1 MKAAQR
7 ASSSKRFSLLLIK
20 PSHYDDDGYVIQ
32 WLRSAIPSNT
42 LAVMNGLALDCKERH
57 VLGED
62 VEIDITAVDET
73 NTRIKPAQIARQL
86 RNNGGRGLVAL
97 VSVQSN
103 QFPRAMDIA
112 RQLRAENVPVCIG
125 GFHVSGVLAMLPGLT
140 PELKEAQDLGIS
152 LFAGEAENRFE
163 SLLNDAWNG
172 TLQPVYNYM
181 NDLPALE
188 GATLPI
194 LPAQQIKRTGGMV
207 TSFDA
212 GRGCPFLCSFCTII
226 NVQGRKS
233 RRRTPDDVEAII
245 RANIAQGVN
254 RFFIADDNFARN
266 TDWEHIFDRLIDLR
280 ENAKLDVKFVIQV
293 DTMCHRL
300 PRFIEKAKKAGVVRV
315 FIGLETINPDS
326 LMGAKKKQNRITEYR
341 KMMLAWKHAGVHT
354 FAGYIVGFPEDTP
367 ESIQRDIGI
376 IQRELPI
383 DLVQFTVL
391 TPLPGSE
398 DHQKLFN
405 AGVAMD
411 EDLNRYDVEHVTTG
425 HAQMSRDEWE
435 KAYKAAWAAYYTPE
449 HMETI
454 MRREAAV
461 GGSPG
466 KLLTLLMW
474 SYASVML
481 EGMHPYQGGYLRRK
495 YRKDRRPELPVESA
509 WAFYPRYAWNLIEKH
524 VKLAKAVLHYRRI
537 AIDLKRDPNARNY
550 TDLALTPVADDEFD
564 SLELFNATAAA
575 KSAVTKVRK
584 PVAVGVKAA
593 AAAAAAK
600 EDVPFKIV
608 Q

>member
-1 MKAAQR
+1 MQVP
-7 ASSSKRFSLLLIK
+7 KRFSILLIK

-42 LAVMNGLALDCKERH
+42 TAVMNGLALDCRQRR
-57 VLGED
+57 VLGEN
-62 VEIDITAVDET
+62 VEIDVNAVDET
-73 NTRIKPAQIARQL
+73 NTRIRPARIAAQL
-86 RNNGGRGLVAL
+86 SGGRGLVCL
-97 VSVQSN
+97 VGVQSN

-112 RQLRAENVPVCIG
+112 RKLRAMDVAVCIG
-125 GFHVSGVLAMLPGLT
+125 GFHVSGVLAMLPELT

-152 LFAGEAENRFE
+152 LFAGEAEGRFDVV
-163 SLLNDAWNG
+163 LRDDYAGALK
-172 TLQPVYNYM
+172 PIYNYM

-194 LPAQQIKRTGGMV
+194 LPAEQIKRTGGMV

-233 RRRTPDDVEAII
+233 RRRTPDDIEAII
-245 RANIAQGVN
+245 RANLAQGVN

-266 TDWEHIFDRLIDLR
+266 MDWEIIFDRLIDLR
-280 ENAKLDVKFVIQV
+280 ENQKLDIKSVIQV

-300 PRFIEKAKKAGVVRV
+300 PRFIEKAKRAGVVRV
-315 FIGLETINPDS
+315 FLGLETINPDS
-326 LMGAKKKQNRITEYR
+326 LMGARKKQNRITEYR
-341 KMMLAWKHAGVHT
+341 KMILQWKHAGVHT
-354 FAGYIVGFPEDTP
+354 FAGYIIGFPEDTP
-367 ESIQRDIGI
+367 ESIIRDIGI

-383 DLVQFTVL
+383 DLVQFTCL

-398 DHQKLFN
+398 DHQKLYK

-411 EDLNRYDVEHVTTG
+411 EDLNRYDVEHVTTA
-425 HAQMSRDEWE
+425 HPKMSRDDWE
-435 KAYKAAWAAYYTPE
+435 KVYKAAWAAYYTPE

-474 SYASVML
+474 SYASVVL

-495 YRKDRRPELPVESA
+495 YRADRRPELPRESV
-509 WAFYPRYAWNLIEKH
+509 WAFYPRYVWNLIDKH
-524 VKLAKAVLHYRRI
+524 IQLGKAIWKYRKI
-537 AIDLKRDPNARNY
+537 AIELKRDPEARNY
-550 TDLALTPVADDEFD
+550 KDLALTPVADDDFD
-564 SLELFNATAAA
+564 SYELFSATDAA

-584 PVAVGVKAA
+584 PGSGGGVAV
-593 AAAAAAK
+593 K
-600 EDVPFKIV
+600 EEPFKIV
-608 Q
+608 P

>member
-1 MKAAQR
+1 MKLPAN
-7 ASSSKRFSLLLIK
+7 RFSLVLIK

-42 LAVMNGLALDCKERH
+42 LAVMNGLALDCQQRR
-57 VLGED
+57 VLGDD
-62 VEIDITAVDET
+62 VEIDIVAVDET
-73 NTRIKPAQIARQL
+73 NTRIRPDKIASKL
-86 RNNGGRGLVAL
+86 SGGRGLVAL
-97 VSVQSN
+97 VGVQSN
-103 QFPRAMDIA
+103 QFPRAMDLA
-112 RQLRAENVPVCIG
+112 RKLRAADVQVCIG
-125 GFHVSGVLAMLPGLT
+125 GFHVSGVLAMLPDLT
-140 PELKEAQDLGIS
+140 PELKEALDLGIS
-152 LFAGEAENRFE
+152 LFAGEAEGRFE
-163 SLLNDAWNG
+163 AVLRDARNG
-172 TLQPVYNYM
+172 KLQPIYNYM
-181 NDLPALE
+181 DDLPALE

-194 LPAQQIKRTGGMV
+194 LPVEQIRLTGGMV

-233 RRRTPDDVEAII
+233 RRRTGDEIEQII
-245 RANIAQGVN
+245 RNNIAQGVN

-266 TDWEHIFDRLIDLR
+266 TDWEIIFDRLIDLR
-280 ENAKLDVKFVIQV
+280 ENSKLDVKFVIQV

-300 PRFIEKAKKAGVVRV
+300 PRFIEKAKRAGVVRV

-341 KMMLAWKHAGVHT
+341 KMILQWKQAGVHT

-367 ESIQRDIGI
+367 ETILRDIGI

-383 DLVQFTVL
+383 DLVQFTCL

-398 DHQKLFN
+398 DHQKLFK

-411 EDLNRYDVEHVTTG
+411 EDLNRYDLEHVTTAHPKMDRG
-425 HAQMSRDEWE
+425 QWE
-435 KAYKAAWAAYYTPE
+435 KVYKAAWAAYYTPE

-474 SYASVML
+474 SYASVVL
-481 EGMHPYQGGYLRRK
+481 EGMHPYQGGYLRFK
-495 YRKDRRPELPVESA
+495 YRRDRRPELPVESV
-509 WAFYPRYAWNLIEKH
+509 WSFYPKYAWNLLEKH
-524 VKLAKAVLHYRRI
+524 VKLGKAIWKYRRI
-537 AIDLKRDPNARNY
+537 AIDLKHSPEARNY
-550 TDLALTPVADDEFD
+550 KDLALTPVAEDDFD
-564 SLELFNATAAA
+564 SYEMYSATEAA

-584 PVAVGVKAA
+584 PGSGGAVAVAVAPRKV
-593 AAAAAAK
+593 
-600 EDVPFKIV
+600 EVPFNIV

>member
-1 MKAAQR
+1 M
-7 ASSSKRFSLLLIK
+7 SKRFCLALIK

-42 LAVMNGLALDCKERH
+42 LALMNGLALECKERK
-57 VLGED
+57 VLGDD
-62 VEIDITAVDET
+62 VEIDVIMTADET
-73 NTRIKPAQIARQL
+73 NTRIKPAEIARKM
-86 RNNGGRGLVAL
+86 NGDPGLVAM
-97 VSVQSN
+97 VGVQSN
-103 QFPRAMDIA
+103 QFPRAMDLA
-112 RQLRAENVPVCIG
+112 RQFRKAGVQVCIG
-125 GFHVSGVLAMLPGLT
+125 GFHVSGVLAMLPELT
-140 PELKEAQDLGIS
+140 PELKEANDLGIS
-152 LFAGEAENRFE
+152 LFAGEAEGRFDVV
-163 SLLNDAWNG
+163 LRD
-172 TLQPVYNYM
+172 TLKGELKLVYNYM
-181 NDLPALE
+181 NDLPSLE
-188 GATLPI
+188 GATLPM
-194 LPAQQIKRTGGMV
+194 LPAQQIQRTGGMV

-233 RRRTPDDVEAII
+233 RKRSVADIEQII
-245 RANIAQGVN
+245 RQNIGQGVN

-266 TDWEHIFDRLIDLR
+266 SDWEIIFDRLIDLR

-300 PRFIEKAKKAGVVRV
+300 PKFIEKAKRAGVVRV

-326 LMGAKKKQNRITEYR
+326 LKGARKKQNRITEYR
-341 KMMLAWKHAGVHT
+341 KMLLQWKQAGVHT

-367 ESIQRDIGI
+367 ETILRDIRI

-383 DLVQFTVL
+383 DLVQFTCL

-398 DHQKLFN
+398 DHQKLYK

-411 EDLNRYDVEHVTTG
+411 EDLNRYDVEHVTTA
-425 HAQMSRDEWE
+425 HPTMSRDEWE
-435 KAYKAAWAAYYTPE
+435 KAYKNAWSAYYTPE
-449 HMETI
+449 HMETV

-495 YRKDRRPELPVESA
+495 YRLDRRPELPVESPFV
-509 WAFYPRYAWNLIEKH
+509 FYPRYIAEVITKH
-524 VKLAKAVLHYRRI
+524 VKLAKTVLHYRKI
-537 AIDLKRDPNARNY
+537 AIKLKRDPDARNY
-550 TDLALTPVADDEFD
+550 RDLALTPVADDDFD
-564 SLELFNATAAA
+564 SYEMFSATAAA
-575 KSAVTKVRK
+575 KSVVEHVRNPGAAVAT
-584 PVAVGVKAA
+584 AA
-593 AAAAAAK
+593 QK
-600 EDVPFKIV
+600 IPFKIV

>member
-1 MKAAQR
+1 MKPQMQG
-7 ASSSKRFSLLLIK
+7 SKRFSIVLIK

-42 LAVMNGLALDCKERH
+42 TAVMNGLALECKQRR
-57 VLGED
+57 VLGDD
-62 VEIDITAVDET
+62 VEIDIVAIDET
-73 NTRIKPAQIARQL
+73 NTRIRTEKIAQRL
-86 RNNGGRGLVAL
+86 SGGRGLVAM
-97 VSVQSN
+97 VGVQSN
-103 QFPRAMDIA
+103 QYPRAMDIA
-112 RQLRAENVPVCIG
+112 RKLRSADVQVCIG
-125 GFHVSGVLAMLPGLT
+125 GFHVSGVLAMLPNLT
-140 PELKEAQDLGIS
+140 PELQEALDLGIS
-152 LFAGEAENRFE
+152 LFAGEAEGRFDRV
-163 SLLNDAWNG
+163 LRDAYQG
-172 TLQPVYNYM
+172 TLQPIYDYM
-181 NDLPALE
+181 NDLPSLD

-194 LPAQQIKRTGGMV
+194 LPAEQIKRTGGMV

-233 RRRTPDDVEAII
+233 RRRTTDDVEQII
-245 RANIAQGVN
+245 RNNIAQGVN

-266 TDWEHIFDRLIDLR
+266 MDWEVIFDRLIDLR
-280 ENAKLDVKFVIQV
+280 ENQKLDIKFVIQV

-300 PRFIEKAKKAGVVRV
+300 PKFIEKAKRAGVVRV

-341 KMMLAWKHAGVHT
+341 KMILQWKLAGVHT

-367 ESIQRDIGI
+367 ETILRDIGI
-376 IQRELPI
+376 IQRELPV
-383 DLVQFTVL
+383 DLVQFSCL

-398 DHQKLFN
+398 DHQKLYK

-411 EDLNRYDVEHVTTG
+411 QDLNRYDVEHVTTA
-425 HAQMSRDEWE
+425 HPKMSRDEWE
-435 KAYKAAWAAYYTPE
+435 KVYKAAWAAYYTPE

-474 SYASVML
+474 SYASVTL

-509 WAFYPRYAWNLIEKH
+509 WTFYPKYVANLLDKH
-524 VKLAKAVLHYRRI
+524 IKLGKAIWKYRRF
-537 AIDLKRDPNARNY
+537 AIDLKRDPDARNY
-550 TDLALTPVADDEFD
+550 KDLALTPVMDDDFD
-564 SLELFNATAAA
+564 SYEMFSASDAA

-584 PVAVGVKAA
+584 PAAVKVQEA
-593 AAAAAAK
+593 
-600 EDVPFKIV
+600 FKIV

>member
-1 MKAAQR
+1 MQG
-7 ASSSKRFSLLLIK
+7 SKRFSIVLIK

-42 LAVMNGLALDCKERH
+42 TAVMNGLALECKQRR
-57 VLGED
+57 VLGDD
-62 VEIDITAVDET
+62 VEIDIVAIDET
-73 NTRIKPAQIARQL
+73 NTRIRTEKIAQRL
-86 RNNGGRGLVAL
+86 SGGRGLVAM
-97 VSVQSN
+97 VGVQSN
-103 QFPRAMDIA
+103 QYPRAMDIA
-112 RQLRAENVPVCIG
+112 RKLRSADVQVCIG
-125 GFHVSGVLAMLPGLT
+125 GFHVSGVLAMLPNLT
-140 PELKEAQDLGIS
+140 PELQEALDLGIS
-152 LFAGEAENRFE
+152 LFAGEAEGRFDRV
-163 SLLNDAWNG
+163 LRDAYQG
-172 TLQPVYNYM
+172 TLQPIYDYM
-181 NDLPALE
+181 NDLPSLD

-194 LPAQQIKRTGGMV
+194 LPAEQIKRTGGMV

-233 RRRTPDDVEAII
+233 RRRTTDDVEQII
-245 RANIAQGVN
+245 RNNIAQGVN

-266 TDWEHIFDRLIDLR
+266 MDWEVIFDRLIDLR
-280 ENAKLDVKFVIQV
+280 ENQKLDIKFVIQV

-300 PRFIEKAKKAGVVRV
+300 PKFIEKAKRAGVVRV

-341 KMMLAWKHAGVHT
+341 KMILQWKLAGVHT

-367 ESIQRDIGI
+367 ETILRDIGI
-376 IQRELPI
+376 IQRELPV
-383 DLVQFTVL
+383 DLVQFSCL

-398 DHQKLFN
+398 DHQKLYK

-411 EDLNRYDVEHVTTG
+411 QDLNRYDVEHVTTA
-425 HAQMSRDEWE
+425 HPKMSRDEWE
-435 KAYKAAWAAYYTPE
+435 KVYKAAWAAYYTPE

-474 SYASVML
+474 SYASVTL

-509 WAFYPRYAWNLIEKH
+509 WTFYPKYVANLLDKH
-524 VKLAKAVLHYRRI
+524 IKLGKAIWKYRRF
-537 AIDLKRDPNARNY
+537 AIDLKRDPDARNY
-550 TDLALTPVADDEFD
+550 KDLALTPVMDDDFD
-564 SLELFNATAAA
+564 SYEMFSASDAA

-584 PVAVGVKAA
+584 PAAVKVQEA
-593 AAAAAAK
+593 
-600 EDVPFKIV
+600 FKIV

>member
-1 MKAAQR
+1 MFFLYMQG
-7 ASSSKRFSLLLIK
+7 SKRYSILLIK

-42 LAVMNGLALDCKERH
+42 TAVMNGLALDCKQRR

-62 VEIDITAVDET
+62 VEIDINAVDET
-73 NTRIKPAQIARQL
+73 NTRIRPDKIASKL
-86 RNNGGRGLVAL
+86 SGGRGLVCL
-97 VSVQSN
+97 VGVQSN

-112 RQLRAENVPVCIG
+112 RKLRKADVAVCIG
-125 GFHVSGVLAMLPGLT
+125 GFHVSGVLAMLPDLT
-140 PELKEAQDLGIS
+140 PELKEALDLGIS
-152 LFAGEAENRFE
+152 LFAGEAEGRFDVV
-163 SLLNDAWNG
+163 LRDAYNG
-172 TLQPVYNYM
+172 TLKPIYNYM

-194 LPAQQIKRTGGMV
+194 LPAEQIKRTGGMV

-233 RRRTPDDVEAII
+233 RRRTPDDIEAII
-245 RANIAQGVN
+245 RANLAQGVN

-266 TDWEHIFDRLIDLR
+266 MDWEVIFDRLIDLR
-280 ENAKLDVKFVIQV
+280 ENQKLDIKSVIQV

-300 PRFIEKAKKAGVVRV
+300 PKFIEKAKRAGVVRV

-326 LMGAKKKQNRITEYR
+326 LMGARKKQNRITEYR
-341 KMMLAWKHAGVHT
+341 KMILAWKHAGVHT
-354 FAGYIVGFPEDTP
+354 FAGYIIGFPEDTP
-367 ESIQRDIGI
+367 ESILRDIRI

-383 DLVQFTVL
+383 DLVQFTCL

-398 DHQKLFN
+398 DHQKLFKT
-405 AGVAMD
+405 GVAMD
-411 EDLNRYDVEHVTTG
+411 EDLNRYDVEHVTTA
-425 HAQMSRDEWE
+425 HPKMSRGEWE

-474 SYASVML
+474 SYASVVL

-495 YRKDRRPELPVESA
+495 YRLDRRPELPVESA
-509 WAFYPRYAWNLIEKH
+509 WSFYPRFVGNLIDKH
-524 VKLAKAVLHYRRI
+524 IQLGKTIWKYRKI
-537 AIDLKRDPNARNY
+537 AIQLKNDPAARQY
-550 TDLALTPVADDEFD
+550 KDLALTPVVEDDFD
-564 SLELFNATAAA
+564 SYEMFSATDAA

-584 PVAVGVKAA
+584 PVAVGVGSTRV
-593 AAAAAAK
+593 
-600 EDVPFKIV
+600 EEPFKIV

>member
-1 MKAAQR
+1 MKPQTQD
-7 ASSSKRFSLLLIK
+7 SKRFSIVLIK
-20 PSHYDDDGYVIQ
+20 PSHYDDEGYVIQ

-42 LAVMNGLALDCKERH
+42 TAVMNGLALECKQRK
-57 VLGED
+57 VLGDD
-62 VEIDITAVDET
+62 VEIDIVAIDET
-73 NTRIKPAQIARQL
+73 NTRIRTEKIAQRL
-86 RNNGGRGLVAL
+86 SGGRGLVAM
-97 VSVQSN
+97 VGVQSN
-103 QFPRAMDIA
+103 QYPRAMDIA
-112 RQLRAENVPVCIG
+112 RKLRSADVQVCIG
-125 GFHVSGVLAMLPGLT
+125 GFHVSGVLAMLPNLT
-140 PELKEAQDLGIS
+140 PELQEALDLGIS
-152 LFAGEAENRFE
+152 LFAGEAEGRFDRV
-163 SLLNDAWNG
+163 LRDAHQG
-172 TLQPVYNYM
+172 KLQPIYDYM
-181 NDLPALE
+181 NDLPSLE

-194 LPAQQIKRTGGMV
+194 LPAEQIKRTGGMV

-233 RRRTPDDVEAII
+233 RRRTTDDVEQII
-245 RANIAQGVN
+245 RNNIAQGVN

-266 TDWEHIFDRLIDLR
+266 LDWEPIFDRLIDLR
-280 ENAKLDVKFVIQV
+280 ENQKLDVKFVIQV

-300 PRFIEKAKKAGVVRV
+300 PKFIEKAKRAGVVRV

-341 KMMLAWKHAGVHT
+341 KMILQWKLAGVHT

-367 ESIQRDIGI
+367 ETILRDIGI
-376 IQRELPI
+376 IQRELPV
-383 DLVQFTVL
+383 DLVQFSCL

-398 DHQKLFN
+398 DHQKLYK

-411 EDLNRYDVEHVTTG
+411 QDLNRYDVEHVTTA
-425 HAQMSRDEWE
+425 HPKMSRDEWE
-435 KAYKAAWAAYYTPE
+435 KVYKAAWAAYYTPE

-474 SYASVML
+474 SYASVTL

-495 YRKDRRPELPVESA
+495 YRKDRRSELPVESA
-509 WAFYPRYAWNLIEKH
+509 WTFYPKYVANLLDKH
-524 VKLAKAVLHYRRI
+524 IKLGKAIWKYRRF
-537 AIDLKRDPNARNY
+537 AINLKRDPDSRNY
-550 TDLALTPVADDEFD
+550 KDLALTPVMDDDFD
-564 SLELFNATAAA
+564 SYEMFSASDAA

-584 PVAVGVKAA
+584 PAAVKVQEA
-593 AAAAAAK
+593 
-600 EDVPFKIV
+600 FKIV

>member
-1 MKAAQR
+1 ML
-7 ASSSKRFSLLLIK
+7 ASKNFSILLIK

-42 LAVMNGLALDCKERH
+42 TAVMNGLALDCRQRR

-62 VEIDITAVDET
+62 VEINITAVDET
-73 NTRIKPAQIARQL
+73 NTRIRPSKIAAKL
-86 RNNGGRGLVAL
+86 SAGRGLVCL
-97 VSVQSN
+97 VGVQSN

-112 RQLRAENVPVCIG
+112 RQLRAANVAVCIG
-125 GFHVSGVLAMLPGLT
+125 GFHVSGVIAMLPELT
-140 PELKEAQDLGIS
+140 PELKEALDLGIS
-152 LFAGEAENRFE
+152 LFAGEAEGRFDVVIR
-163 SLLNDAWNG
+163 DAYAG
-172 TLQPVYNYM
+172 KLKPIYDYM

-194 LPAQQIKRTGGMV
+194 LPAEQIRRTGGMV

-233 RRRTPDDVEAII
+233 RRRTPDDIEAII
-245 RANIAQGVN
+245 RANLAQGVN

-266 TDWEHIFDRLIDLR
+266 MDWEIIFDRLIDLR
-280 ENAKLDVKFVIQV
+280 ENQKLDIKSVIQV

-300 PRFIEKAKKAGVVRV
+300 PKFIEKAKRAGVVRV

-326 LMGAKKKQNRITEYR
+326 LMGARKKQNRITEYR
-341 KMMLAWKHAGVHT
+341 KMILAWKYAGVHT
-354 FAGYIVGFPEDTP
+354 FAGYIIGFPEDTP
-367 ESIQRDIGI
+367 ASILRDIGI

-383 DLVQFTVL
+383 DLVQFTCL

-398 DHQKLFN
+398 DHQKLHN

-411 EDLNRYDVEHVTTG
+411 EDLNRYDVEHVTTA
-425 HAQMSRDEWE
+425 HPKMSRDEWE
-435 KAYKAAWAAYYTPE
+435 KAYKTAWTAYYTPE

-474 SYASVML
+474 SYASVRL

-495 YRKDRRPELPVESA
+495 YRHDRRPELPMESV
-509 WAFYPRYAWNLIEKH
+509 WSFYPKYAWNLIDKH
-524 VKLAKAVLHYRRI
+524 IQLGKVIWKYRKI
-537 AIDLKRDPNARNY
+537 AIQLKRDPEARNY
-550 TDLALTPVADDEFD
+550 RDLALTPVLDDDYD
-564 SLELFNATAAA
+564 SYELFSNTDAA

-584 PVAVGVKAA
+584 PVAVRAEEA
-593 AAAAAAK
+593 
-600 EDVPFKIV
+600 FKIV

>member
-1 MKAAQR
+1 MKPQTQG
-7 ASSSKRFSLLLIK
+7 SKRFSIVLIK

-42 LAVMNGLALDCKERH
+42 TAVMNGLALECKQRR
-57 VLGED
+57 VLGDD
-62 VEIDITAVDET
+62 VEIDIVAIDET
-73 NTRIKPAQIARQL
+73 NTRIRPDKIAQRL
-86 RNNGGRGLVAL
+86 SGGRGMVAM
-97 VSVQSN
+97 VGVQSN
-103 QFPRAMDIA
+103 QYPRAMDIA
-112 RQLRAENVPVCIG
+112 RKLRAADVQVCIG
-125 GFHVSGVLAMLPGLT
+125 GFHVSGVLAMLPNLT
-140 PELKEAQDLGIS
+140 PELQEALDLGIS
-152 LFAGEAENRFE
+152 LFAGEAEGRFDRV
-163 SLLNDAWNG
+163 LRDAYQG
-172 TLQPVYNYM
+172 TLQPIYDYM
-181 NDLPALE
+181 NDLPSLD

-194 LPAQQIKRTGGMV
+194 LPAEQIKRTGGMV

-233 RRRTPDDVEAII
+233 RRRTTNDVEQII
-245 RANIAQGVN
+245 RNNIAQGVN

-266 TDWEHIFDRLIDLR
+266 MDWEPIFDRLIDLR
-280 ENAKLDVKFVIQV
+280 ENQKLDIKFVIQV

-300 PRFIEKAKKAGVVRV
+300 PKFIEKAKRAGVVRV

-341 KMMLAWKHAGVHT
+341 KMILQWKLAGVHT

-367 ESIQRDIGI
+367 ETILRDIGI
-376 IQRELPI
+376 IQRELPV
-383 DLVQFTVL
+383 DLVQFSCL

-398 DHQKLFN
+398 DHQKLYK

-411 EDLNRYDVEHVTTG
+411 EDLNRYDVEHVTTA
-425 HAQMSRDEWE
+425 HPKMSRDEWE
-435 KAYKAAWAAYYTPE
+435 KVYKAAWAAYYTPE

-474 SYASVML
+474 SYASVTL

-509 WAFYPRYAWNLIEKH
+509 WTFYPKYVANLLDKH
-524 VKLAKAVLHYRRI
+524 IKLGKAIWKYRRF
-537 AIDLKRDPNARNY
+537 AIDLKRDPDARNY
-550 TDLALTPVADDEFD
+550 KDLALTPVMDDDFD
-564 SLELFNATAAA
+564 SYEMFSASDAA

-584 PVAVGVKAA
+584 PAAVKVEEA
-593 AAAAAAK
+593 
-600 EDVPFKIV
+600 FKIV

>member
-1 MKAAQR
+1 MET
-7 ASSSKRFSLLLIK
+7 SKRFSVLLIK

-42 LAVMNGLALDCKERH
+42 TAVMNGLALDCRQRK

-62 VEIDITAVDET
+62 VEIEIDAFDET
-73 NTRIKPAQIARQL
+73 NTRVRPKKIAAKL
-86 RNNGGRGLVAL
+86 SGGRGLVCM
-97 VSVQSN
+97 VGVQSN

-112 RQLRAENVPVCIG
+112 RKLRAADVAVCIG
-125 GFHVSGVLAMLPGLT
+125 GFHVSGVIAMLPTLT
-140 PELKEAQDLGIS
+140 PELQEALDLGIS
-152 LFAGEAENRFE
+152 LFAGEAEGRFDVV
-163 SLLNDAWNG
+163 LRDAYAG
-172 TLQPVYNYM
+172 RLKPIYDYM

-194 LPAQQIKRTGGMV
+194 LPTEQIRRTGGMV

-233 RRRTPDDVEAII
+233 RRRTPDDIEAII
-245 RANIAQGVN
+245 RANLAQGVN

-266 TDWEHIFDRLIDLR
+266 MDWEIIFDRLIDLR
-280 ENAKLDVKFVIQV
+280 EKQKLDIKSVIQV

-300 PRFIEKAKKAGVVRV
+300 PKFIEKAKRAGVVRV

-326 LMGAKKKQNRITEYR
+326 LKGAKKKQNRITEYR
-341 KMMLAWKHAGVHT
+341 KMILAWKQAGVHT
-354 FAGYIVGFPEDTP
+354 FAGYIIGFPEDTP
-367 ESIQRDIGI
+367 ESILRDIRI

-383 DLVQFTVL
+383 DLVQFTCL

-398 DHQKLFN
+398 DHQKLHK

-411 EDLNRYDVEHVTTG
+411 EDLNRYDVEHVTTA
-425 HAQMSRDEWE
+425 HPQMSREEWE
-435 KAYKAAWAAYYTPE
+435 KAYKSAWEAYYTPE

-495 YRKDRRPELPVESA
+495 YRLDRRPELPVESA
-509 WAFYPRYAWNLIEKH
+509 WSFYPRYVWNLIEKH
-524 VKLAKAVLHYRRI
+524 VKLGKTVWKYRKI
-537 AIDLKRDPNARNY
+537 AIELKRDPAARQY
-550 TDLALTPVADDEFD
+550 KDLALTPVVDDDYD
-564 SLELFNATAAA
+564 SYELFSATDAA

-584 PVAVGVKAA
+584 PVTVGGGGVKV
-593 AAAAAAK
+593 
-600 EDVPFKIV
+600 EEPFKIV

>member
-1 MKAAQR
+1 MKAAQS
-7 ASSSKRFSLLLIK
+7 ASKRFSLVLIK

-42 LAVMNGLALDCKERH
+42 LAVMNGLALDCKQRK

-62 VEIDITAVDET
+62 VEIDVVAVDET
-73 NTRIKPAQIARQL
+73 NTRIKPDKIARQL
-86 RNNGGRGLVAL
+86 PRGTQGLVAL
-97 VSVQSN
+97 VGVQSN

-112 RQLRAENVPVCIG
+112 RKLRAAGVPVCIG
-125 GFHVSGVLAMLPGLT
+125 GFHVSGVLAMLPDLT
-140 PELKEAQDLGIS
+140 PELQEALDLGIS

-163 SLLNDAWNG
+163 DLLKDAWTG
-172 TLQPVYNYM
+172 ALKPIYNYM

-194 LPAQQIKRTGGMV
+194 LPVEQVKRTGGMV

-233 RRRTPDDVEAII
+233 RRRTADDVEQII

-266 TDWEHIFDRLIDLR
+266 TDWEIVFDRLIDLR
-280 ENAKLDVKFVIQV
+280 ENGKLDVKFVIQV

-300 PRFIEKAKKAGVVRV
+300 PRFIEKAKRAGVVRV

-326 LMGAKKKQNRITEYR
+326 LAGAKKKQNRITEYR
-341 KMMLAWKHAGVHT
+341 KMILQWKHAGVHT

-367 ESIQRDIGI
+367 ETILRDIGI
-376 IQRELPI
+376 IQRELPV
-383 DLVQFTVL
+383 DLLQFSCL

-398 DHQKLFN
+398 DHQKLYK
-405 AGVAMD
+405 AGVKMD
-411 EDLNRYDVEHVTTG
+411 DDLNRYDVEHVTTA
-425 HAQMSRDEWE
+425 HPKMSREAWE
-435 KAYKAAWAAYYTPE
+435 KVYTTAWAAYYTPE
-449 HMETI
+449 HMETV

-509 WAFYPRYAWNLIEKH
+509 WKFYPRYTLNLIDKH
-524 VKLAKAVLHYRRI
+524 VKLAKAVLRYRRF
-537 AIDLKRDPNARNY
+537 AIDLKHDPEARNY
-550 TDLALTPVADDEFD
+550 MDLALTPVVDDEFD
-564 SLELFNATAAA
+564 SLEMFTATAAA
-575 KSAVTKVRK
+575 KSAVTKVRN
-584 PVAVGVKAA
+584 PVAVGVGAKAQ
-593 AAAAAAK
+593 
-600 EDVPFKIV
+600 VPFKIM